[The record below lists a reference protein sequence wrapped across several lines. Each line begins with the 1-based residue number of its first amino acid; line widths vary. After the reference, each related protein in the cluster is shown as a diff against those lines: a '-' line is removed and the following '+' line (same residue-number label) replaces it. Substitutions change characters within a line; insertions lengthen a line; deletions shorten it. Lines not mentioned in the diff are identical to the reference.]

1 MQTFYG
7 YGIGLD
13 VLKLNLLELG
23 KGYLAWLPTSPE
35 LMTVLAHAEH
45 NPGVTVCYFYITC
58 WLWIC
63 LSLSVAIVVHWA
75 FTH

>member
-1 MQTFYG
+1 MFYG

-23 KGYLAWLPTSPE
+23 EGYLAWLPTSPE

-45 NPGVTVCYFYITC
+45 SQSRGDCVLLLHHLLAVD
-58 WLWIC
+58 
-63 LSLSVAIVVHWA
+63 LSVPLSCHCC
-75 FTH
+75 TLGLHT